1 MQGCS
6 LQGGCGGSDNSGGGG
21 GGGGNTFLSFTAGDT
36 IAIGDVLVFNNAARV
51 IPANATNPAVY
62 SSHAPFHVVGIA
74 REAATVGN
82 AVTVFTQI
90 GNSLPVR
97 FASSVSSSDVGKLAY
112 LTTGAGTCT
121 LTAPTSSAAVIEVG
135 LVYSA
140 NGSTLANLIYFP
152 KLLALLP

>member
-1 MQGCS
+1 MQGSS
-6 LQGGCGGSDNSGGGG
+6 LQGGCGGSDDGGG
-21 GGGGNTFLSFTAGDT
+21 GGGGNTFLSFTAGAT
-36 IAIGDVLVFNNAARV
+36 IAIGDVLVFNNVARV
-51 IPANATNPAVY
+51 IPANATNPAAY

-74 REAATVGN
+74 REAATIGN

-90 GNSLPVR
+90 GNSIPVR
-97 FASSVSSSDVGKLAY
+97 FASSVATGDIGKLAY
-112 LTTGAGTCT
+112 LTTSAGTCT

-135 LVYSA
+135 LIYSA